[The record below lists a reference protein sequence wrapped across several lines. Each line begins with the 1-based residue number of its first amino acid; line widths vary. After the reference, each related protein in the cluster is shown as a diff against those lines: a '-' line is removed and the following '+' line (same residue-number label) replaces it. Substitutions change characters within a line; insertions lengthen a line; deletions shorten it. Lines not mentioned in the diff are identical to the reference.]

1 MSDLAIETRGLSI
14 RYAGGAGVHE
24 LDLAVARGEI
34 FGFLGPNGAG
44 KTTTIRMLL
53 DLLRPD
59 SGEARVLGVAVREGG
74 GELRRRL
81 GFVPGDLALPAGV
94 TGLQALDLF
103 ARLAGR
109 APSRRHE
116 VLERLGFP
124 SHFLK
129 RRVKHY
135 STGMRQM
142 VGLACAMQHDPE
154 LLILDE
160 PTTGLD
166 PMARDVV
173 LTLLKEGRAR
183 GRTIFLSSHVLDEV
197 ERVCDRVGV
206 IHRGRL
212 HRVAAVAELRFAS
225 RRTVTLVHSDGR
237 LERFV
242 SDEPAQA
249 LLERIR
255 RASDG
260 APLRDVEIRA
270 AALDEIFREIVGGD
284 GDHDGHSESHRD
296 GTSGAAGAP
305 P

>member
-1 MSDLAIETRGLSI
+1 MGDLAIETRGLTI
-14 RYAGGAGVHE
+14 RYSGGAGVHE

-59 SGEARVLGVAVREGG
+59 RGEARVLGVPVRAGG
-74 GELRRRL
+74 GELRRRI
-81 GFVPGDLALPAGV
+81 GFVPGDLTLPTGV

-103 ARLAGR
+103 ARLAR
-109 APSRRHE
+109 AARQSSSRRDE
-116 VLERLGFP
+116 VLDRLGFP
-124 SHFLK
+124 RQFLT
-129 RRVKHY
+129 RRVRHY

-183 GRTIFLSSHVLDEV
+183 GQTVFLSSHVLDEV

-225 RRTVTLVHSDGR
+225 RRTVTLRHADGR
-237 LERFV
+237 VERFT
-242 SDEPAQA
+242 SDEPAQE
-249 LLERIR
+249 LLERVR
-255 RASDG
+255 RAGDG
-260 APLRDVEIRA
+260 QPLRDLEIRA
-270 AALDEIFREIVGGD
+270 AALDEIFREIVGGED
-284 GDHDGHSESHRD
+284 DSTGHAP
-296 GTSGAAGAP
+296 GSGP
-305 P
+305 